1 MPGYTSLDAIAGMT
15 LAKRL
20 DVNVTLRNL
29 LDMTYPVSPDA
40 RAVPA
45 PGFNGVVT
53 LTAKF

>member
-1 MPGYTSLDAIAGMT
+1 MPSYTSLDAILGVM

-20 DVNVTLRNL
+20 DINLTLRNL
-29 LDMTYPVSPDA
+29 LNETYPVSPDA

-53 LTAKF
+53 IVAKF